1 MNNPYHVLTKMLAE
15 QAVKEHLNNL
25 AKQNQKDKYKRSDQA
40 IQKRAAN
47 G

>member
-1 MNNPYHVLTKMLAE
+1 MNNPYHTLAKMLAE
-15 QAVKEHLNNL
+15 QAVKEHLTDL
-25 AKQNQKDKYKRSDQA
+25 SQKNQKDKEKRSDQA

>member
-25 AKQNQKDKYKRSDQA
+25 SQQNQKDKEKRSDQA